1 MAVIS
6 IKNKVRSGNLL
17 AGNAYYVPPSYES
30 IATVTSTGSVTSI
43 TFSSIPSTYQ
53 HLQLRIL
60 SRSARSA
67 ATDTIYMRFNSDS
80 GTNYSYHNLTG
91 NGSSASAGGYA
102 PDTIMFVATTPAAS
116 AASGIF
122 GVSIVDIHN
131 YASTT
136 QNKTVRVFD
145 GYDANG
151 SGTVELRSNAWYNTA
166 AVSTIF
172 LANYQAADIFPS
184 GTVFSLYGIKG

>member
-1 MAVIS
+1 MLPSLIGIIASSGGAV
-6 IKNKVRSGNLL
+6 G
-17 AGNAYYVPPSYES
+17 GDFES
-30 IATVTSTGSVTSI
+30 IATFTSSGSTNSI
-43 TFSSIPSTYQ
+43 TFSSIPSTYK
-53 HLQLRIL
+53 HLQLRIM

-91 NGSSASAGGYA
+91 NGSAASAGGYA

-116 AASGIF
+116 ATSGIF
-122 GVSIVDIHN
+122 GVSVVDILD
-131 YASTT
+131 YANTNK
-136 QNKTVRVFD
+136 NKTVRALD

-151 SGTVELRSNAWYNTA
+151 SGVVELRSNAWYNTA

-172 LANYQAADIFPS
+172 LANYQAADNFAA
-184 GTVFSLYGIKG
+184 GTTFALYGIKG